1 MLSLKTE
8 PPLAVYNLKGGK
20 INIIT
25 ASKQMDVFTKSQN
38 LIRID

>member
-1 MLSLKTE
+1 LLLKTE
-8 PPLAVYNLKGGK
+8 PPLAVYNLQVCK

-25 ASKQMDVFTKSQN
+25 ASKQMDIFKKSQN